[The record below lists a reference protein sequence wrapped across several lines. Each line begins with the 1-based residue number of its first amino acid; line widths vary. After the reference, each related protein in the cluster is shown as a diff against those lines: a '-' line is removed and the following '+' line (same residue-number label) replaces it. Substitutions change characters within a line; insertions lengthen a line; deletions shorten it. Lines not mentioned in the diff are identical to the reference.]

1 MEQRK
6 KDCKS
11 RNTRKLP
18 SLLERT
24 TKKKKKSLHNSS
36 SQARC
41 PKEKNAK
48 VKKVALDPAIVE
60 KQEAKRVV
68 NPLFDKR
75 PKNFSKGQD
84 IQL

>member
-1 MEQRK
+1 MEQGK

-11 RNTRKLP
+11 QNTRKSP

-24 TKKKKKSLHNSS
+24 TKKKKSLHNSS

-48 VKKVALDPAIVE
+48 VEKVALDPAIVE